1 MTIVLSVLSFI
12 WPLCCLSFFDLQILI
27 NPLLSSSSSYITIP
41 HTLLESSIKELIQRW
56 FSKKKEEQR
65 YQYLVIGR
73 DKSYFVK
80 STSKSSKKYKQDEI
94 IKNKDIK
101 LAQSFNSSFFYIDDV
116 LPQNNS
122 HFGDYLHLIYPTE
135 LDVNDTTDTQNS
147 VSSIVNFPFISSN
160 ILAS

>member
-1 MTIVLSVLSFI
+1 MAIRKREGQTT
-12 WPLCCLSFFDLQILI
+12 
-27 NPLLSSSSSYITIP
+27 N
-41 HTLLESSIKELIQRW
+41 
-56 FSKKKEEQR
+56 
-65 YQYLVIGR
+65 
-73 DKSYFVK
+73 
-80 STSKSSKKYKQDEI
+80 TSKSSKKYKQDEI

-101 LAQSFNSSFFYIDDV
+101 LAQSFNSSFFYIHVDDV

-135 LDVNDTTDTQNS
+135 LDVNDTTDTQKS

>member
-1 MTIVLSVLSFI
+1 MAIVLSVLLFFL

-27 NPLLSSSSSYITIP
+27 NPLVFSNSSYITIP
-41 HTLLESSIKELIQRW
+41 YTLLESSIKELIQRW

-80 STSKSSKKYKQDEI
+80 STSKSSKKYDEI
-94 IKNKDIK
+94 IKSKDIK

-122 HFGDYLHLIYPTE
+122 HFGDYLHLIYPTD
-135 LDVNDTTDTQNS
+135 LDVNDTTDTQKS
-147 VSSIVNFPFISSN
+147 ASSIVNFPFISSN